1 MLEELFLEMLCRLVV
16 IYVNLTAAWKTYA
29 ILKPPNLGYLEGSCV
44 CSLTVMIVYC
54 KSSNDIIS
62 AAEHASDE
70 PRLVSVCNTSFGT
83 NTKTSQCP
91 QIVQCLQY
99 SIRPLFALGFMLLFE
114 SL

>member
-1 MLEELFLEMLCRLVV
+1 MLEEIFLKMLRWLVV
-16 IYVNLTAAWKTYA
+16 IFVNLTAAWKTYV
-29 ILKPPNLGYLEGSCV
+29 IFKLPNLGYLEGSCV

-54 KSSNDIIS
+54 KNSNDFIS
-62 AAEHASDE
+62 AAERVSEE
-70 PRLVSVCNTSFGT
+70 PRLVSACNTSFGT